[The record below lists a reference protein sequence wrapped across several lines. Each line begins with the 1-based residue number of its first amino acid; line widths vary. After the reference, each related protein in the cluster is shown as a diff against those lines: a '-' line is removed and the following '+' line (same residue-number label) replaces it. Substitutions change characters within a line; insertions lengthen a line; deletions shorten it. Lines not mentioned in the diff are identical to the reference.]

1 MAAFLNQDIQTLDLE
16 EVSRIFQSEASIAG
30 PSNVTED
37 EGFMRWMDESVK
49 LFIALYHEHSRT
61 LSRTLFPPSWRS
73 SRKPALHGESLV
85 MTLPRPN
92 RVSAKNGRKSQKSVL
107 LEHLNQINQNWF
119 RVLEYL
125 SHILQ

>member
-73 SRKPALHGESLV
+73 SRKLEGLGKVAIMLV
-85 MTLPRPN
+85 K
-92 RVSAKNGRKSQKSVL
+92 SKNKVKL
-107 LEHLNQINQNWF
+107 DH
-119 RVLEYL
+119 
-125 SHILQ
+125 